1 MGAER
6 EVEME
11 RGRKDRRRW
20 AEEKKKQT
28 KHKEQRP
35 KERRRGSRQRMSKRE
50 SELVATNPG
59 AATSHDN
66 GLSHHEQQ
74 LLPLPAR
81 PLEPHSSYVRPQ
93 PPPKLHNNWTPTIV

>member
-59 AATSHDN
+59 AATSMTTACPTMSNNCSLYQH
-66 GLSHHEQQ
+66 G
-74 LLPLPAR
+74 PLNLTAVTSDPN
-81 PLEPHSSYVRPQ
+81 HPQ
-93 PPPKLHNNWTPTIV
+93 SFTTTGPPQ